1 MISRLIL
8 IAASSRLQIHLDAA
22 DIVVARQGRWNSDPG
37 SFALS
42 AGDYRSAQI
51 CCNSG
56 AITPVR
62 RRRDIHTAI
71 VR

>member
-22 DIVVARQGRWNSDPG
+22 DIVVARQV
-37 SFALS
+37 
-42 AGDYRSAQI
+42 AGILIREVSHFRR
-51 CCNSG
+51 
-56 AITPVR
+56 AITDR
-62 RRRDIHTAI
+62 RKSAATLARSRLYGDGATSHTAI